1 MKDNKKGFTLVELL
15 VTLVIVGILISILV
29 PSVSKYITQSRKKKI
44 IYNFNNIIRGT
55 RSQIM
60 SGDNISYKDFRKGNT
75 KYVKISS
82 IKFENKE
89 ISDFEGYV
97 VIVPKEPDG
106 FDYFV
111 VGHNDEYEIP
121 MTREDSLDVSILK
134 KYEKKGFIYG
144 DVDGDGE
151 VRITDVSLIQNPR
164 NLEKFRYEAADVDLD
179 GEITYNDYRI
189 LQAHLADIDGFSKLP
204 CKGCVGPEEV

>member
-15 VTLVIVGILISILV
+15 VVIVIMGILSAMLI
-29 PSVSKYITQSRKKKI
+29 PSVTQYINSSKQKKV
-44 IYNFNNIIRGT
+44 IYNFNSIIRGT

-60 SGDNISYKDFRKGNT
+60 SGDSISYKDFYEGNT
-75 KYVKISS
+75 KYIRIDS
-82 IKFENKE
+82 IKFEKGE
-89 ISDFEGYV
+89 FSDFEGYV

-134 KYEKKGFIYG
+134 KYEKKDFIYG
-144 DVDGDGE
+144 DVDGDGD

-164 NLEKFRYEAADVDLD
+164 NLEKFRYEAADIDLD

-189 LQAHLADIDGFSKLP
+189 LQAHLAYIDGFSKLP
-204 CKGCVGPEEV
+204 CKGCVGPDNI